1 MPAPE
6 RGGKTP
12 WKTFLKAHW
21 EALAATDFF
30 TVEVLTL
37 CGLVR
42 YDVLFVIE
50 LSTRRI
56 EIAGITRHPT
66 GAWMMQVGRNLTD
79 AVDGFLR
86 DKRYLILDR
95 DPVFTSAF
103 KHLLGDRGV
112 KLVRL
117 PAKSPDLNS
126 YAERFVLSIK
136 SECLNRM
143 VILGERHL
151 RVAVQDFADHYHAER
166 NHQGLDNELI
176 APAAE
181 DIGATGPIKCRER
194 QGGVLKFY
202 YRDAV

>member
-6 RGGKTP
+6 RGAKTP

-37 CGLVR
+37 FGLVR

-50 LSTRRI
+50 LSTRKI

-66 GAWMMQVGRNLTD
+66 GAWMMQVGRNLID
-79 AVDGFLR
+79 EVDGFLR

-95 DPVFTSAF
+95 DPVFTKAF
-103 KHLLGDRGV
+103 EELLGDGGV

-117 PAKSPDLNS
+117 PRKSPNLNA

-143 VILGERHL
+143 VILGENHL
-151 RVAVQDFADHYHAER
+151 RAAVQDFAEHYHKER

-176 APAAE
+176 APAIE
-181 DIGATGPIKCRER
+181 ELDATGPVRCRER
-194 QGGVLKFY
+194 QGGVLKHY
-202 YRDAV
+202 YREAA